1 MIRVWQVNEQE
12 GTVSLYEWRA
22 EFDLDSMS
30 YDVAGSL
37 IAGSERWSNQDVFS
51 RFHLGDLY
59 DDKMVSYLTRKKGL
73 WNAGAFRDNYVAF
86 PWPVVVEDAWLE
98 EFMAGQLRALG
109 SVGTVRL
116 FPNQMSSVA
125 GSKVTVVIQGY
136 SEQVVHANIGFARG
150 MVYDVVDMGDLFL
163 GIASGVARERL
174 KGRWAYAI
182 GLAGGKTGYS
192 SLHTA
197 AMFMVEDPVTRKT
210 YSAFTP
216 SYYTMASGIA
226 KGLLDGA
233 GASYEGMLGA
243 QSGNSLN
250 VMVMRIFASIVTLLA
265 MKDLRLV

>member
-1 MIRVWQVNEQE
+1 MIRVWQVEESE
-12 GTVSLYEWRA
+12 GTVAPYERGA
-22 EFDLDSMS
+22 GFNLECMS
-30 YDVAGSL
+30 HDMAGSL
-37 IAGSERWSNQDVFS
+37 VTNSEQWSNQDVFS

-86 PWPVVVEDAWLE
+86 PQPVAVESAWLE
-98 EFMAGQLRALG
+98 EFMAYQLRALG
-109 SVGTVRL
+109 FEGAVRL
-116 FPNQMSSVA
+116 SPNQVSSVA
-125 GSKVTVVIQGY
+125 GSKVTVTIQGY
-136 SEQVVHANIGFARG
+136 SEQLVHATIGFARG
-150 MVYDVVDMGDLFL
+150 MVFDVVDMCDLFL
-163 GIASGVARERL
+163 GSASDVARERL
-174 KGRWAYAI
+174 RGRWAYAI

-233 GASYEGMLGA
+233 GASYEGMLGV

-265 MKDLRLV
+265 MKDLRLI